1 VRVHVG
7 HAPGLLADLV
17 AAVQHNCDL
26 VDARHARDSGL
37 CTYLLG
43 MREYFR
49 WFSGMDL
56 GAIVEP
62 SAVSSWIAKQEQH
75 WEWLLD
81 RGSVD
86 LIALPVQG
94 GLGAYEDEAVN
105 RLIAEHQL
113 IYGAGIGRFGAPLF
127 FLARCVS
134 KRQRDGVQVVIAD
147 EELAR
152 GFVAPPAV
160 SRGSLII
167 LRLDALRRWLWT
179 RAETAITREPTDA
192 FRLALGAY
200 DRGGSLQQTIESMAS
215 GELESL
221 ILHELGE
228 LRAGQLLGPDWE
240 PMLGQLGDR
249 RVELV
254 VRAVRDL
261 LADCMVTLPTLLERR
276 AEASLHF
283 WFSNFD
289 GMRRALAP
297 QFLGA
302 RTNSERAIDV
312 DRLQDVIAQGRER
325 WNLIALELLAR
336 WRAGGREAVAA
347 RTTSLCPA

>member
-1 VRVHVG
+1 MAHSQ
-7 HAPGLLADLV
+7 GLLADLV
-17 AAVQHNCDL
+17 AAVQRNCDV

-49 WFSGMDL
+49 WFSGTDL
-56 GAIVEP
+56 GASVEP

-81 RGSVD
+81 RGLDD
-86 LIALPVQG
+86 LIALPLQG

-113 IYGAGIGRFGAPLF
+113 IYGAGIGRFGVPLF
-127 FLARCVS
+127 FLARCES
-134 KRQRDGVQVVIAD
+134 KRQCDGVQIVVAG

-167 LRLDALRRWLWT
+167 LRRDAVRRWLWT
-179 RAETAITREPTDA
+179 RAETAVTREPTDA

-200 DRGGSLQQTIESMAS
+200 DQGEGLQRTIESMAS

-228 LRAGQLLGPDWE
+228 RRAGQILGPDWE
-240 PMLGQLGDR
+240 PMLEQLADR
-249 RVELV
+249 RAELV
-254 VRAVRDL
+254 ARAVRDL
-261 LADCMVTLPTLLERR
+261 LADCMVTLPVLLERR

-289 GMRRALAP
+289 GMRRVLAP

-302 RTNSERAIDV
+302 RTNRDHAIDV
-312 DRLQDVIAQGRER
+312 DVLQDVVTQGREQ
-325 WNLIALELLAR
+325 WNRIALELLSR
-336 WRAGGREAVAA
+336 WRAGGRQAVAE

>member
-1 VRVHVG
+1 MA
-7 HAPGLLADLV
+7 HAHSLLADLI
-17 AAVQHNCDL
+17 AAVQQNCDL

-49 WFSGMDL
+49 WFSKMDL
-56 GAIVEP
+56 GATVEAG
-62 SAVSSWIAKQEQH
+62 AVRSWIAKQEQH

-81 RGSVD
+81 QGSD
-86 LIALPVQG
+86 ELIALPLQG
-94 GLGAYEDEAVN
+94 GPGAYEDEAVN
-105 RLIAEHQL
+105 RLIAEHGL
-113 IYGAGIGRFGAPLF
+113 IYGAGLGRFGIPLF
-127 FLARCVS
+127 FLARCES
-134 KRQRDGVQVVIAD
+134 KWQRDSVQIVVAG

-167 LRLDALRRWLWT
+167 VRVDALRRWLWT

-240 PMLGQLGDR
+240 PMLEQLSDR
-249 RVELV
+249 RAELV

-261 LADCMVTLPTLLERR
+261 LADCMVTLPVLLERR
-276 AEASLHF
+276 AQASLHF

-297 QFLGA
+297 QFLAA
-302 RTNSERAIDV
+302 RTASHRAIDV
-312 DRLQDVIAQGRER
+312 DLLQDVVTQGRER

-336 WRAGGREAVAA
+336 WRAGGREAVTA
-347 RTTSLCPA
+347 RTTALCPA